1 MKAEKLERLKHLD
14 ELSYRGFLTDSEE
27 AERSALR
34 AQAQEEERLKY
45 AKQAQKTQD
54 TVSGGQSPSEVSQEV
69 SGGRRLTFR
78 EAMSRADKQIDLYG
92 FCERGADGTWLAGND
107 YNLARTLCMVMAE
120 IYMAAPHYVFYVG
133 GIAMEAAQ
141 IREVYGELTFSHI
154 ECVIRKIRQSQG
166 KNTVKYRRP
175 YLRTMLYNVVFEY
188 EAQTQAGMDADFWE
202 T

>member
-1 MKAEKLERLKHLD
+1 MRNEKIERLKHLD

-34 AQAQEEERLKY
+34 AQMQEEERLKA
-45 AKQAQKTQD
+45 AKEAQRTQD

-69 SGGRRLTFR
+69 CRGRRLTFR

-92 FCERGADGTWLAGND
+92 FCQRGADGTWLAGND

-120 IYMAAPHYVFYVG
+120 VYMAAPQYAMYVG
-133 GIAMEAAQ
+133 GIAMEAEQ
-141 IREVYGELTFSHI
+141 VQEVYSNLTPEHI
-154 ECVIRKIRQSQG
+154 ECVMKKIKQSRG
-166 KNTVKYRRP
+166 KAVKYQRP

-188 EAQTQAGMDADFWE
+188 EAQTQAGMDAAFWE